1 MPSGFRL
8 AAVFLAL
15 ATVSAGCLFD
25 PGEDSSAPAALP
37 FIGEPAGDLPPD
49 SPAISGEGSS
59 TIESGDAG
67 SALLPIP
74 PTTAGPDTT
83 VTIPEG
89 ATRNSQPFEV
99 VTEPTRPQT
108 PTTTRAPATTA
119 STAASTATTARPT
132 SSSSTA
138 AVGPT
143 TAAPPTTAPTTAA
156 PTTAAPTTAAPT
168 TAAPTTTTTNAPTGP
183 ILIFAEEFDSF
194 DPSRWTKEH
203 STYGDGNAELQC
215 YTPQQVSV
223 ANGKLV
229 LRAETRTETCPNG
242 STRDVTSGMV
252 RSKGVTFAPGQRI
265 VYRVK
270 LTPDDEAN
278 QSGLWPAFWSS
289 GWAGGGWPNGGEW
302 DGFEVMTA
310 RSPKRTVFSLHYA
323 DPFDQH
329 KKTSKEVLS
338 QTNFSADWHELSF
351 DYGLNG
357 TMIWRMD
364 GVVVQTVT
372 YANTKQGW
380 PAPFN
385 QAMTELK
392 INLALGGSPGPLDA
406 RALPATY
413 EVDYVRIYDLPTP

>member
-1 MPSGFRL
+1 MLSGFRL
-8 AAVFLAL
+8 VALFFAL
-15 ATVSAGCLFD
+15 AAFSAGCLFD
-25 PGEDSSAPAALP
+25 SGEDSSAPAALP
-37 FIGEPAGDLPPD
+37 FIGETPNDLLLD
-49 SPAISGEGSS
+49 SPAISGEDSFAAAENTGS
-59 TIESGDAG
+59 TVP
-67 SALLPIP
+67 PIP
-74 PTTAGPDTT
+74 PTTSGPETS

-89 ATRNSQPFEV
+89 ATRNTQPFEV

-108 PTTTRAPATTA
+108 PTTTRASTT
-119 STAASTATTARPT
+119 TIMTVPSTATTARPT
-132 SSSSTA
+132 TA
-138 AVGPT
+138 PSIASVGPT
-143 TAAPPTTAPTTAA
+143 TAAPPTTASPTT
-156 PTTAAPTTAAPT
+156 TARPT
-168 TAAPTTTTTNAPTGP
+168 TAAPTTTTTTARPTTTTSTAPAGP
-183 ILIFAEEFDSF
+183 VLVFAEEFDSF
-194 DPSRWTKEH
+194 DSTRWTKEH

-215 YTPQQVSV
+215 YAPQQVSV
-223 ANGKLV
+223 ANGNLV
-229 LRAETRTETCPNG
+229 LRAEMRAETCPSG

-252 RSKGVTFAPGQRI
+252 RSKGVTFSPGQRI

-278 QSGLWPAFWSS
+278 QGGLWPAFWSS

-329 KKTSKEVLS
+329 KKTSKEVS
-338 QTNFSADWHELSF
+338 SETNFSADWHELSF
-351 DYGLNG
+351 DYGMNG

-364 GVVVQTVT
+364 GEVVQTVSD
-372 YANTKQGW
+372 ASTKQGW

-413 EVDYVRIYDLPTP
+413 EVDYVRIYDLPK